1 MTRARDT
8 SQTQDNGGLAVAPY
22 VAGKNFCING
32 GMDIW
37 QRGTS
42 FTITAGVPQYTAY
55 RWTNNFNGAGTVTQ
69 DTSLV
74 NPGNRYGLRVTA
86 TATSVGNTMYQ
97 VVETMNV
104 LPMAGKTVTFSAY
117 VAGTTGKAPTVGID
131 YSTTVDDAFLGT
143 YTTLTASSYSYATT
157 TGSFQRLTATFAI
170 PSTAKTLRL
179 ALYANGMS
187 NTDYITWSDAQL
199 EQGSVATPFSR
210 AGGSI
215 GGELALCQRYFAKSY
230 PQGIAPQ
237 TNSTTNGLIAFPS
250 VLVVNGG
257 IWTTVKLPSTMRTP
271 PTVTIYSYAGSVA
284 GSMSQESSGSDFGSN
299 SGLATQIGDSSFVA
313 YNGSGASITPTNGG
327 MFHYVATAE
336 L

>member
-1 MTRARDT
+1 MSRAQLT
-8 SQTQDNGGLAVAPY
+8 STVEQNTGGAVSPY
-22 VAGKNFCING
+22 VAGKNLCING
-32 GMDIW
+32 GFDIW

-42 FTITAGVPQYTAY
+42 FTITAGVPQYTAD
-55 RWTNNFNGAGTVTQ
+55 RWTNYFNGAGTVTQ
-69 DTSLV
+69 DTTLV

-104 LPMAGKTVTFSAY
+104 LPMAGKTVTFSVY

-143 YTTLTASSYSYATT
+143 YTTLTATSYSYATT

-199 EQGSVATPFSR
+199 EIGSVATPFSR
-210 AGGSI
+210 AGGTLS
-215 GGELALCQRYFAKSY
+215 GELAACQRYAWV
-230 PQGIAPQ
+230 ADL
-237 TNSTTNGLIAFPS
+237 STVSVVPGAGFTTSAAAFIIP
-250 VLVVNGG
+250 
-257 IWTTVKLPSTMRTP
+257 LPVPMRTAP
-271 PTVTIYSYAGSVA
+271 SAT
-284 GSMSQESSGSDFGSN
+284 SSGTFTANENGVGTRTFTALGSFGTRTTALSFEMSGSSGLTVGKPLGAN
-299 SGLATQIGDSSFVA
+299 SGVIV
-313 YNGSGASITPTNGG
+313 I
-327 MFHYVATAE
+327 TAE

>member
-1 MTRARDT
+1 MSRAQLT
-8 SQTQDNGGLAVAPY
+8 STVEQNTGGAVSPY
-22 VAGKNFCING
+22 VAGKNLCING
-32 GMDIW
+32 GFDIW

-42 FTITAGVPQYTAY
+42 FTITAGVPQYTAD
-55 RWTNNFNGAGTVTQ
+55 RWTNYFNGAGTVTQ
-69 DTSLV
+69 DTTLV

-104 LPMAGKTVTFSAY
+104 LPMAGKTVTFSVY

-143 YTTLTASSYSYATT
+143 YTTLTATSYSYATT

-199 EQGSVATPFSR
+199 EIGSVATPFSR
-210 AGGSI
+210 AGGTLS
-215 GGELALCQRYFAKSY
+215 GELTACQRYYYRWTSSVNSTTACMGY
-230 PQGIAPQ
+230 PYSTSGASLFNNFPVAMRTAPSLATSTVTLFNMAGAGFGIGVTSISLGNSTPTTARIDITASPSSMTAGTCVEMR
-237 TNSTTNGLIAFPS
+237 TNSTT
-250 VLVVNGG
+250 
-257 IWTTVKLPSTMRTP
+257 STFL
-271 PTVTIYSYAGSVA
+271 
-284 GSMSQESSGSDFGSN
+284 EFSS
-299 SGLATQIGDSSFVA
+299 
-313 YNGSGASITPTNGG
+313 
-327 MFHYVATAE
+327 E

>member
-1 MTRARDT
+1 MSRAQLT
-8 SQTQDNGGLAVAPY
+8 STVEQNTGGAVSPY
-22 VAGKNFCING
+22 VAGKNLCING
-32 GMDIW
+32 GFDIW

-42 FTITAGVPQYTAY
+42 FTITAGVPQYTAD
-55 RWTNNFNGAGTVTQ
+55 RWTNYFNGAGTVTQ
-69 DTSLV
+69 DTTLV

-104 LPMAGKTVTFSAY
+104 LPMAGKTVTFSVY

-143 YTTLTASSYSYATT
+143 YTTLTATSYSYATT

-199 EQGSVATPFSR
+199 EIGSVATPFSR
-210 AGGSI
+210 AGGTLS
-215 GGELALCQRYFAKSY
+215 GELAACQRYYERVTSEGSNGFLGAGYNYATTNAVIYMPFKVTKRVVPTAIDGGSSLEVQQYSNASYAASSFAISTQSNTY
-230 PQGIAPQ
+230 IGAV
-237 TNSTTNGLIAFPS
+237 TCTTATASANAASLLRGSSSTTAF
-250 VLVVNGG
+250 
-257 IWTTVKLPSTMRTP
+257 
-271 PTVTIYSYAGSVA
+271 
-284 GSMSQESSGSDFGSN
+284 
-299 SGLATQIGDSSFVA
+299 IGFIS
-313 YNGSGASITPTNGG
+313 
-327 MFHYVATAE
+327 E